1 MQLEPADGLRCSRVR
16 RPLQKRGEPLATV
29 NVTPLRRRTQ
39 LASVHILNHALAQ
52 RADRNRTHRQ
62 LLSWMRL
69 TTPRSSRQDATD
81 AIDDRQSGYRTPGR
95 LPAQRVIAQ
104 RFSAMALNDG
114 RMLVASCRFR
124 GEQRTCAAE
133 ARGP

>member
-1 MQLEPADGLRCSRVR
+1 MQLELADVLRCSRVR

-39 LASVHILNHALAQ
+39 LASVHILNHTLAQ

-69 TTPRSSRQDATD
+69 TTPRSSRQNAQS
-81 AIDDRQSGYRTPGR
+81 AIDDRYPSYPGR
-95 LPAQRVIAQ
+95 RQAAQLSTLSRSDV
-104 RFSAMALNDG
+104 
-114 RMLVASCRFR
+114 
-124 GEQRTCAAE
+124 
-133 ARGP
+133 

>member
-1 MQLEPADGLRCSRVR
+1 MQLEPADVLRCSRVR

-52 RADRNRTHRQ
+52 RSDRNRTHRQ
-62 LLSWMRL
+62 LPSWMRL

-81 AIDDRQSGYRTPGR
+81 AIDDRQYGYRTPGR

-104 RFSAMALNDG
+104 RFRPYVPFPVKAT
-114 RMLVASCRFR
+114 R
-124 GEQRTCAAE
+124 
-133 ARGP
+133 